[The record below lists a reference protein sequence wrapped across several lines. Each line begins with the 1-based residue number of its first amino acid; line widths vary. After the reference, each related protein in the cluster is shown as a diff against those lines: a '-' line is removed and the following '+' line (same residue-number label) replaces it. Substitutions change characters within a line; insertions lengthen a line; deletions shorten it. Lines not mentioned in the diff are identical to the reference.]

1 MSAAPDQSA
10 EVEGGGRVLL
20 SVRDLAIVHHQDKV
34 EQPLVT
40 DVSFDVALGQT
51 VGLVGESGSGKSLT
65 AKALVALLDPELSAS
80 GSIIFDGQ
88 ELIGSSGHVS
98 ARVRGHG
105 IGLLM
110 QDPFTMLNPMMTA
123 GAHIAETLRS
133 SAAHARRSADTSDAE
148 IARRLA
154 EVGITDPAVARRYPF
169 ELSGGMSQRVAL
181 ASALAGDPQL
191 LVADEPTTAL
201 DATTQREILDLLI
214 RIQRSRAMSM
224 ILITH
229 DLRLA
234 FSVCARVMVM
244 YAGSIL
250 EEAPAALLRETPAH
264 PYSKGLLTAVPSSS
278 RYQTVLQGIPGS
290 VPVIATV
297 QGQCGFASRCS
308 FTTESCLS
316 AKPAL
321 RDIGPD
327 RATACLRYEEIA
339 DSLREVPAVDLRDAR
354 KTRSVGTSVLSVSKL
369 TKRFGRG
376 DAAHVALSDVSFRL
390 EAGESLGIVGES
402 GSGKT
407 TLARSVLGL
416 TTPDAGSI
424 VLDGLDVSDYDALS
438 RADSRR
444 ARRTVQCIFQDPY
457 SSLNPRHP
465 IGYTLAEA
473 LGRRERVPVDL
484 GAEVGALLE
493 RVGLPATIA
502 RRRPASLSGGQRQRV
517 ATARALA
524 LEPRVLVC
532 DEPVAALDVS
542 IQAQVLQLLRE
553 VNVETGTSL
562 LFITHDLGVVR
573 QVTERVIVLYK
584 GSIVE
589 EGPTDLVLD
598 DPQHEYTR
606 RLVASMPQDDGSWV
620 MKA

>member
-1 MSAAPDQSA
+1 MS
-10 EVEGGGRVLL
+10 LL
-20 SVRDLAIVHHQDKV
+20 SVRDLTVVHHRVDRQSGEADL
-34 EQPLVT
+34 PLVAG
-40 DVSFDVALGQT
+40 VSFDVEPGQT

-65 AKALVALLDPELSAS
+65 AKALVALLAPELTAG
-80 GSIIFDGQ
+80 GSITFDGRQ
-88 ELIGSSGHVS
+88 LVQADGRVSSS
-98 ARVRGHG
+98 VRGRD

-133 SAAHARRSADTSDAE
+133 AATAAGRRADTSAAE
-148 IARRLA
+148 LGRRLA
-154 EVGITDPAVARRYPF
+154 EVGITDPVVAHRYPF

-181 ASALAGDPQL
+181 AAALAGDPRL

-201 DATTQREILDLLI
+201 DATTQREILDLLL
-214 RIQRSRAMSM
+214 RIQQQRGMSM

-244 YAGSIL
+244 YAGSL
-250 EEAPAALLRETPAH
+250 VEQATAGQLRDSPAH
-264 PYSKGLLTAVPSSS
+264 PYSRGLLTAVPSASH
-278 RYQTVLQGIPGS
+278 YQQTLRGIPGS
-290 VPVIATV
+290 VPAVSTV
-297 QGQCGFASRCS
+297 QQQCGFASRCPHV
-308 FTTESCLS
+308 TDACLA

-321 RDIGPD
+321 REIAPG
-327 RATACLRYEEIA
+327 RTTACLRYEELA
-339 DSLREVPAVDLRDAR
+339 EALQPAEPSPTSGGRTGRAAR
-354 KTRSVGTSVLSVSKL
+354 PGLLSVQQLGK
-369 TKRFGRG
+369 TYGRG
-376 DAAHVALSDVSFRL
+376 QRAHPALAGVSFEL

-407 TLARSVLGL
+407 TLARSILGL

-424 VLDGLDVSDYDALS
+424 TLDGLDVSDYSRLS
-438 RADSRR
+438 RQDARR
-444 ARRTVQCIFQDPY
+444 ARRAVQCVFQDPY
-457 SSLNPRHP
+457 SSLNPRHT

-473 LGRRERVPVDL
+473 LRHRERPAGDL
-484 GAEVGALLE
+484 DDEVGALLE
-493 RVGLPATIA
+493 RVGLPTATA
-502 RRRPASLSGGQRQRV
+502 GRRPAALSGGQRQRV

-524 LEPRVLVC
+524 VEPRVLVC

-553 VNVETGTSL
+553 VNTATGTSL

-573 QVTERVIVLYK
+573 QVTERIVVLYK

-589 EGPTDLVLD
+589 QGATDAVLD
-598 DPQHEYTR
+598 DPQHDYTR
-606 RLVASMPQDDGSWV
+606 RLVASMPQEDGSWIRGADQAGV
-620 MKA
+620 TGEP